1 MAALDDPPAQ
11 NRLLAPGDPA
21 PVEVVNPASAAPVLL
36 LCEHAGRAVPAA
48 LAGLGV
54 SPDVLSSHRGW
65 DIGAEAVAR
74 GVAAKLGAPL
84 VIQRYS
90 RLVIDANR
98 PPGSAQSILQAS
110 DGEAIPGNR
119 GLSEAERRARVSAIF
134 EPMDRAIV
142 AAFDRAPRRAAF
154 SIHSFTPTLGGA
166 ARPWSAGFLSRRD
179 GATAKALMASLGAA
193 RPDLILALNEPYRIE
208 DETDW
213 FIPAHA
219 EPRGLAHAL
228 IEVRN
233 DQIEGAAGQALWAEL
248 LADAISAVLRPDR

>member
-1 MAALDDPPAQ
+1 MDDAPAQ
-11 NRLLAPGDPA
+11 HRLLAPGDPA
-21 PVEVVNPASAAPVLL
+21 PVEVVNAASAAPVLL

-54 SPDVLSSHRGW
+54 SGAVLSSHRGW

-98 PPGSAQSILQAS
+98 PPGSAQSILETS
-110 DGEAIPGNR
+110 DGEAVPGNR
-119 GLSEAERRARVSAIF
+119 GLSEAARRARVAEIF

-142 AAFDRAPRRAAF
+142 AAFERAPRRAAF

-166 ARPWSAGFLSRRD
+166 ARPWRAGFLSRRD
-179 GATAKALMASLGAA
+179 VATAQALMAAVRAA
-193 RPDLILALNEPYRIE
+193 LPGLTLALNEPYRIE

-228 IEVRN
+228 IEIRN
-233 DQIEGAAGQALWAEL
+233 DQIDDAAGAALWVDL
-248 LADAISAVLRPDR
+248 LADAISAVLRIDR